1 MAFLLD
7 TDAFIF
13 SGEGAGASHQAR
25 SRYLCNPETDLLL
38 SSISVSEIAIKSVIG
53 KIDFPSN
60 EVRRGL
66 EDLRVKLIPYTPVH
80 AFRLF
85 DLSVRHSD
93 PFDRQI
99 IAQAL
104 VEGFP
109 TITSDRQFRLYDDLE
124 VVW

>member
-13 SGEGAGASHQAR
+13 AAKAPERLTRRVADIFAT
-25 SRYLCNPETDLLL
+25 PETDLLL